1 MYITELSMDERI
13 EKAFA
18 VANYMATLSNQR
30 KIILEEFN
38 QKLIHYE
45 NGGTFKIG
53 PELINFTKTVLDLG
67 YTHDVPFVD
76 VNNFPVVITDVQ
88 QFFDTVLLAYM
99 QSLNEYSIKFADIK
113 SKRKIG
119 DIVEL

>member
-1 MYITELSMDERI
+1 MDERI

-30 KIILEEFN
+30 RIILEEFKQN
-38 QKLIHYE
+38 LVYYE
-45 NGGTFKIG
+45 NGGTFNIT

-67 YTHDVPFVD
+67 HTTDVAFID
-76 VNNFPVVITDVQ
+76 VNNFPIVIVNVQ
-88 QFFDTVLLAYM
+88 EFFDTIVGIYFEVL
-99 QSLNEYSIKFADIK
+99 NKYSAEFTEIK

-119 DIVEL
+119 DIIGL

>member
-1 MYITELSMDERI
+1 MDERI

-30 KIILEEFN
+30 RIILEEFN
-38 QKLIHYE
+38 QQLVYYA
-45 NGGTFKIG
+45 NGGTFKIS
-53 PELINFTKTVLDLG
+53 PELINFTKSVIDLG

-76 VNNFPVVITDVQ
+76 VNNFPIVVPDVQ
-88 QFFDTVLLAYM
+88 EFFDSILLAYM
-99 QSLNEYSIKFADIK
+99 TALNEYSVKFADLK

-119 DIVEL
+119 DMVEL

>member
-30 KIILEEFN
+30 RIILEEYT
-38 QKLIHYE
+38 QKLIYYID
-45 NGGTFKIG
+45 GATFKVS
-53 PELINFTKTVLDLG
+53 PELINFTKTMLDLEH
-67 YTHDVPFVD
+67 TDDVAFLD
-76 VNNFPVVITDVQ
+76 SNKLPVIINDVQ
-88 QFFDTVLLAYM
+88 KFFD
-99 QSLNEYSIKFADIK
+99 DITLIYFEATNSYAVK
-113 SKRKIG
+113 YAELRTKRKIS

>member
-1 MYITELSMDERI
+1 MDERI

-30 KIILEEFN
+30 RIILEEFN
-38 QKLIHYE
+38 QKVVYYS
-45 NGGTFKIG
+45 NGGTFKIT
-53 PELINFTKTVLDLG
+53 PELISFTKTVLELG
-67 YTHDVPFVD
+67 HTEDVAFID
-76 VNNFPVVITDVQ
+76 SNSFPVVIPDVQ
-88 QFFDTVLLAYM
+88 RFFDEIVARYFE
-99 QSLNEYSIKFADIK
+99 SINEYAAKFADLK